1 MPYENEHACRIREP
15 NEFQKKSFRRIK
27 KGSLS
32 IIIGKLLGKS
42 TTTTQ
47 AFRYPIT
54 KYTTAEARKHCKKN
68 KGKFEA
74 AKRKKKK

>member
-47 AFRYPIT
+47 ASSR
-54 KYTTAEARKHCKKN
+54 
-68 KGKFEA
+68 G
-74 AKRKKKK
+74 